1 MNKHLLFSAFALM
14 CCLTACEKN
23 DDPTPAPQPSRIGGT
38 LVMATTVLNPSGS
51 SGSCY
56 VQTLTDTA
64 AVSIDNN
71 RAIPGGFGNPFTVQG
86 KNVYIFPDYMGQS
99 KAALQRFVIDANHQL
114 VKAGEMML
122 PAGSAASQVIE
133 VNDHTA
139 YVSCQNLGKVL
150 VFDFKQMKQTGEI
163 DLNSLSGAGVRVGP
177 SCMIVRD
184 GKVFIALSQFNAQW
198 MPAKNSIEFAMVDAQ
213 TNRLE
218 KHINNES
225 LGFPP
230 IA

>member
-38 LVMATTVLNPSGS
+38 LVMATTVLNPSGN

-99 KAALQRFVIDANHQL
+99 KAALQRFGRPVLQL
-114 VKAGEMML
+114 RRSSK
-122 PAGSAASQVIE
+122 
-133 VNDHTA
+133 
-139 YVSCQNLGKVL
+139 
-150 VFDFKQMKQTGEI
+150 
-163 DLNSLSGAGVRVGP
+163 
-177 SCMIVRD
+177 
-184 GKVFIALSQFNAQW
+184 
-198 MPAKNSIEFAMVDAQ
+198 
-213 TNRLE
+213 
-218 KHINNES
+218 
-225 LGFPP
+225 
-230 IA
+230 

>member
-64 AVSIDNN
+64 AVSTDNN

-99 KAALQRFVIDANHQL
+99 KAALQRRRNDV
-114 VKAGEMML
+114 AGRFCSF
-122 PAGSAASQVIE
+122 AGHRSKRSHSLCFMPELRKSA
-133 VNDHTA
+133 
-139 YVSCQNLGKVL
+139 
-150 VFDFKQMKQTGEI
+150 
-163 DLNSLSGAGVRVGP
+163 
-177 SCMIVRD
+177 
-184 GKVFIALSQFNAQW
+184 
-198 MPAKNSIEFAMVDAQ
+198 
-213 TNRLE
+213 RLR
-218 KHINNES
+218 
-225 LGFPP
+225 L
-230 IA
+230 

>member
-38 LVMATTVLNPSGS
+38 LVMATTVLNPSGN

-64 AVSIDNN
+64 DVSIDNN

-99 KAALQRFVIDANHQL
+99 KAALQRFVIDANHQRFCSF
-114 VKAGEMML
+114 AGHRSKRSHSLCFVPEL
-122 PAGSAASQVIE
+122 RKSA
-133 VNDHTA
+133 
-139 YVSCQNLGKVL
+139 
-150 VFDFKQMKQTGEI
+150 
-163 DLNSLSGAGVRVGP
+163 
-177 SCMIVRD
+177 
-184 GKVFIALSQFNAQW
+184 
-198 MPAKNSIEFAMVDAQ
+198 
-213 TNRLE
+213 RLR
-218 KHINNES
+218 
-225 LGFPP
+225 L
-230 IA
+230 